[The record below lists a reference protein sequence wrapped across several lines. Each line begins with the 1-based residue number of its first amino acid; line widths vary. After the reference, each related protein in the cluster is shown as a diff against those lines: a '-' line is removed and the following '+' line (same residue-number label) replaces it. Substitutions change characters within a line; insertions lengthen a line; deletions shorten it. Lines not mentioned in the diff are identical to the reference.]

1 MELFSLFFDD
11 KVVSHIVT
19 ETNTYA
25 KQCLANTSTVWQTTA
40 SEIRAYI
47 GFQIL
52 MGINQLP
59 EIRNYWAK
67 DDKLHYNSIASQ
79 ISRNRFEEIADI
91 FIWLTTASYLQ
102 GENQGIAGCRKC
114 NPSSLQ

>member
-25 KQCLANTSTVWQTTA
+25 QQCLASSSTVWQTTA

-47 GFQIL
+47 GLQIL
-52 MGINQLP
+52 MGINQLL
-59 EIRNYWAK
+59 EIRDYWAK
-67 DDKLHYNSIASQ
+67 DDKLRYNPIASCTNLSQ
-79 ISRNRFEEIADI
+79 
-91 FIWLTTASYLQ
+91 Q
-102 GENQGIAGCRKC
+102 V
-114 NPSSLQ
+114 